1 MKAARRLGC
10 RPRGRTPASSAS
22 WSHQAPAALTS
33 TGAWKLPWLVLTCHC
48 SPSRLMPV
56 TSQLCCTCSA
66 VAANAAQVTLMQG
79 VGVDV
84 GGAGIEHG
92 ALDLVAAQ
100 YRHQRAG
107 LIGAEHPHVGHVLA
121 GAVELALQLFGVAG
135 EVHHHLAARGE

>member
-48 SPSRLMPV
+48 SPCALDASHFAAVLN
-56 TSQLCCTCSA
+56 LLA

-79 VGVDV
+79 VGIDV
-84 GGAGIEHG
+84 GGTGIEHG
-92 ALDLVAAQ
+92 APDLVAAQ

-107 LIGAEHPHVGHVLA
+107 LIGAEHPRVGHVLA
-121 GAVELALQLFGVAG
+121 GAIELALQLFGVAG